1 MSAPPDNSMDIDH
14 QPLDSHKSSNTVS
27 FDVAK
32 FNSGVYD
39 AIQQYKKS
47 STEEVPPFYS
57 DKLRNNDSAILIYL
71 VVKTF
76 LSEPLMDVAGWRT
89 YLWEKRD
96 STLESALDGAY
107 HSQYFVGILSHD
119 AMPPEVVERTPKTGM
134 SPSTSGNLRNNQATK
149 LQTGFTGLYLGNAA
163 KLLIKILNKERAAY
177 PGNTPAKNPYNWT
190 ISIIQSSGMGK
201 SRMVEEAGKS
211 VFTIPINLR
220 GSEEKSAHPPPDRN
234 IGDFFRG
241 RFHHNDAKQRA
252 DYMILL
258 REIFIRTLELLQAH
272 FSGLIGE
279 DLARAWAAYLGE
291 GQTDHK
297 VGDHRRQFCDDVIDR
312 ATAYCKEYE
321 GTSEQL
327 ADLEVALKT
336 SCFRLVDHIQPGSS
350 DTNTCFVYFDEAH
363 SLTQAV
369 KVITTDHKSSPF
381 HNLGNVLSSL
391 IDYPVFFIF
400 LSTNSSL
407 KGLAP
412 PVAFYTSNRSV
423 QGSQLIAPCTV
434 LPFDIHESHI
444 VEEFKSG
451 RMTLNSA
458 SDVDTMVCFGRPLW
472 HAMRQADPI
481 QDIFHLASNK
491 LTGNG
496 LDVYEKDAILAA
508 LGVRVGIKFH
518 EKDSYSIESKLV
530 ESHMRVAYS
539 IPQHQEY
546 MHTAAPGRADISTAL
561 DAAESEL

>member
-458 SDVDTMVCFGRPLW
+458 SDVDTMMAC
-472 HAMRQADPI
+472 H
-481 QDIFHLASNK
+481 
-491 LTGNG
+491 
-496 LDVYEKDAILAA
+496 
-508 LGVRVGIKFH
+508 
-518 EKDSYSIESKLV
+518 
-530 ESHMRVAYS
+530 
-539 IPQHQEY
+539 
-546 MHTAAPGRADISTAL
+546 APGRSDPRHLSFGL
-561 DAAESEL
+561 E